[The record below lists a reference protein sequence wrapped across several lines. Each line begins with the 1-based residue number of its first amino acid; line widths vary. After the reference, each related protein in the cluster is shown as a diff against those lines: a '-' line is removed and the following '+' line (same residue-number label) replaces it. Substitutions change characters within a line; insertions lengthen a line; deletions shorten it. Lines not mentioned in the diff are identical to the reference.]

1 MRRLAVAHT
10 RRRVLI
16 IEDDEITALVL
27 SEYLR
32 AHGYEISVA
41 RTGPEGIERF
51 VADEPDL
58 ALVDIQLPRKD
69 GFQLCYEL
77 RATTHGRTTPIM
89 LMSAHHHNVEQAE
102 LYVDTFL
109 GDRFLM
115 KPFDLDVL
123 IQRVKELVGTA

>member
-32 AHGYEISVA
+32 AHGYEISLA

-51 VADEPDL
+51 VSDEPDL

-69 GFQLCYEL
+69 GFQVCYEM
-77 RATTHGRTTPIM
+77 RATAHGRKTPIM
-89 LMSAHHHNVEQAE
+89 LMSAHQRNVDQAE
-102 LYVDTFL
+102 LYVDAFL
-109 GDRFLM
+109 GDGFLM
-115 KPFDLDVL
+115 KPFDLDLL
-123 IQRVKELVGTA
+123 IQRVRELAGT